1 MLDIRLEGE
10 TVVVA
15 WEGALDELAAQTVL
29 AAADGAAQVVLDLT
43 RATSICDHALARLA
57 QARPLQ
63 FRGLR
68 SHHERLLGYLQK
80 AG

>member
-1 MLDIRLEGE
+1 MLEYHREGE

-15 WEGALDELAAQTVL
+15 WNGTFDDLAAGTML
-29 AAADGAAQVVLDLT
+29 AAAGEAPEVVIDLT
-43 RATSICDHALARLA
+43 RATTICDHALARLA
-57 QARPLQ
+57 QARPLH

-68 SHHERLLGYLQK
+68 GHHERLLGYLQK